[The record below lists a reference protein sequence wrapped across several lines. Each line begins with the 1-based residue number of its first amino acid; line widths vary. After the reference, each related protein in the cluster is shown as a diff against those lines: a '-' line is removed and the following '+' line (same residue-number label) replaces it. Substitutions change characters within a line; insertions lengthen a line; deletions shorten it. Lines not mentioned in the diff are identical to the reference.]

1 MDIKDIYYKMDS
13 ILLFRKLLI
22 LIHKFSGCKPWSLGY
37 LQARNDFIERRI
49 KDQKFLKHLSKGG
62 KLPHGYGRGFD
73 ERVVEYPWLI
83 SKIKKSDKYI
93 LDAGSIL
100 NFPFVI
106 NSKALSGKKILISN
120 LNPEYYCFSSTGVS
134 YLYSEYADL
143 RNIAI
148 KNNCF
153 DLIVCGSVLEHVGMD
168 NTRVY
173 RADRKFKENKVEDYL
188 LVIDEF
194 KRLLKLGGR
203 ALITFPFGVYEN
215 FGWFQQFDVDRKNR
229 IIKRFGGRSNS
240 YYFKYTQEGWVKADE
255 DACLGVFYSNSQVS
269 GSSALHAA
277 AGCVACLELIKDK

>member
-1 MDIKDIYYKMDS
+1 M
-13 ILLFRKLLI
+13 
-22 LIHKFSGCKPWSLGY
+22 
-37 LQARNDFIERRI
+37 
-49 KDQKFLKHLSKGG
+49 
-62 KLPHGYGRGFD
+62 
-73 ERVVEYPWLI
+73 
-83 SKIKKSDKYI
+83 
-93 LDAGSIL
+93 
-100 NFPFVI
+100 
-106 NSKALSGKKILISN
+106 
-120 LNPEYYCFSSTGVS
+120 
-134 YLYSEYADL
+134 

-153 DLIVCGSVLEHVGMD
+153 DLIVSGSVLEHVGMD

-229 IIKRFGGRSNS
+229 IIKRFWGRSNS

-255 DACLGVFYSNSQVS
+255 DTCLGVFYSNSQVS
-269 GSSALHAA
+269 GSSALQAA
-277 AGCVACLELIKDK
+277 AGCVACLELIKDR